1 MSSTEKQTT
10 DITTLENH
18 SPVPPALKDVVTQET
33 TTQETTASTAS
44 TASATS
50 AGEEITTLENHSP
63 VPPALGGK

>member
-44 TASATS
+44 ATS